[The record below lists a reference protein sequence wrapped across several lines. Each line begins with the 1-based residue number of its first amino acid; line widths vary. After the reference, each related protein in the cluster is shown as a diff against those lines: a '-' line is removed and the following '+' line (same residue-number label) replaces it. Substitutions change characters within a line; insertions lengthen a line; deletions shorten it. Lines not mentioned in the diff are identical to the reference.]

1 MATPRSA
8 TPPAPTG
15 PAPSLTLTLTLALIG
30 SLLLA
35 ALPASALPRLARKG
49 YEQGQRVEVKGLV
62 TDPEGQPLED
72 VRVVLELA
80 REVFSFRSLERVE
93 KRVTPVT
100 ATTNAK
106 GEYEIV
112 FPWDD
117 YYNSFELA
125 VGVPVRGRSGE
136 ELTVLERQDLTR
148 RIEKGSP
155 VVATVVV
162 ENASFVRNLREFL
175 ASVDSADERRVYEE
189 LGRPDRVKVTS
200 YPNRTETAWW
210 YFDAGRVYRFVDGT
224 LRGSETFDPVRGFEE

>member
-1 MATPRSA
+1 MATLRPTA
-8 TPPAPTG
+8 TSGALPLIL
-15 PAPSLTLTLTLALIG
+15 SLTLSGA
-30 SLLLA
+30 LLLA
-35 ALPASALPRLARKG
+35 ALPASALPRLGKGG

-62 TDPEGQPLED
+62 TDPEGRPLED

-80 REVFSFRSLERVE
+80 REVFSFRNLERVV

-100 ATTNAK
+100 ATTNGK

-117 YYNSFELA
+117 YYNSFELS
-125 VGVPVRGRSGE
+125 VGVPVRGRGGE
-136 ELTVLERQDLTR
+136 KLTVLERVDLTR

-162 ENASFVRNLREFL
+162 QNASFVRNLREFL
-175 ASVDSADERRVYEE
+175 ASVDSADERRVYEQ

-210 YFDAGRVYRFVDGT
+210 YFDAGRVYRFADGK
-224 LRGSETFDPVRGFEE
+224 LQASETFDPIRGFEE